1 MISDTFPT
9 LPVLLVDDEPQALQS
24 LDIALRSGGI
34 NNIIS
39 YQDSRQVMPL
49 LADKEIEVMLLDL
62 WMPHLSGGELLS
74 SASTE
79 FPDLPVIIITGVNDV
94 ETAVKCMKSGVFDY
108 LVKPVDKE
116 RLLTAVNRAIEIRDL
131 RRENL
136 SLKRSLLSSGLEH
149 PEAFSAI
156 VTGNEAM
163 RSIFQYVEAIAQTAQ
178 PVLITGETGVGKE
191 LIARAIHA
199 LSGRKGDFV
208 AVDAAGLDD
217 NVFADALFGHRKGA
231 FTGADELRVGLVE
244 QAAGGTLFLDEV
256 GDLSNTSQVK
266 LLRLLQEREY
276 RPLGADVSKRADARI
291 VVATNQDIVLSQQSG
306 KFRRDFYYRLSTHHV
321 HLPPL
326 RERLDDLPLLL
337 DHFLE
342 EASQALRRKRPTPPK
357 ELLAL
362 LGSHHFPGNIRE
374 LRSMVFDAVSN
385 HRSRML
391 SLDQFKAAIEQSE
404 SCPKASAD
412 QSAERPGMAIRFSHQ
427 LPTLRDAEKALVSE
441 ALKRAQGSQSIA
453 ARMLGITRQALNRR
467 LRRSQE

>member
-1 MISDTFPT
+1 MSSDTFPT